1 MLECQRL
8 QPKPNDERIKVQVF
22 TNIHPKKNDACELS
36 EKIPEKRSEQTDSII
51 IITKKRAKGKLHTRA
66 HTRAKKP
73 DQNHSVPKTEPSK
86 AN

>member
-22 TNIHPKKNDACELS
+22 TNIHPKKNRCLR
-36 EKIPEKRSEQTDSII
+36 IKRKNPRK
-51 IITKKRAKGKLHTRA
+51 KKRTNRQHHHYYQEKSKRQTT

-73 DQNHSVPKTEPSK
+73 DQNHNVPKTEPSK